1 MMIPA
6 IPGHEDILARGHSG
20 VMRGISW
27 SPDGR
32 YLAFTDR
39 EQLQDPSAVFLV
51 NKETRERRRLTTPPE
66 GTAGDSN
73 PTFSG
78 DGKKMAFVRTLTD
91 GMTELV
97 VLLLESKKEIVL
109 QSEDSDITGLTWGP
123 QNRDIIYAT
132 NKTGISGLWRVSAGG
147 GESRALPLGE
157 DAVSVAVSI
166 RSHRLVYTRASINT
180 NIWRIRF
187 NGPKDH
193 AIRTRLIASSRQ
205 EVQPAFSPDGT
216 RIAFTSNRSGP
227 QEIWICRSDGS
238 DVVQLTHL
246 GHGRTGTPRWSPDG
260 RRIVFDSRQ
269 GGRSNIYAIYVG
281 WGRDSRRHR

>member
-1 MMIPA
+1 
-6 IPGHEDILARGHSG
+6 
-20 VMRGISW
+20 
-27 SPDGR
+27 
-32 YLAFTDR
+32 
-39 EQLQDPSAVFLV
+39 
-51 NKETRERRRLTTPPE
+51 
-66 GTAGDSN
+66 
-73 PTFSG
+73 
-78 DGKKMAFVRTLTD
+78 
-91 GMTELV
+91 MTWE
-97 VLLLESKKEIVL
+97 
-109 QSEDSDITGLTWGP
+109 P

-132 NKTGISGLWRVSAGG
+132 NRDRYFGPV
-147 GESRALPLGE
+147 E
-157 DAVSVAVSI
+157 SI
-166 RSHRLVYTRASINT
+166 RWRGRIACASARGRCCLCCSFDPQSSLGIHSRSSINT

-260 RRIVFDSRQ
+260 RQIVFDSRR
-269 GGRSNIYAIYVG
+269 GGRSNIYAIYVDG
-281 WGRDSRRHR
+281 ALHSRSPITD